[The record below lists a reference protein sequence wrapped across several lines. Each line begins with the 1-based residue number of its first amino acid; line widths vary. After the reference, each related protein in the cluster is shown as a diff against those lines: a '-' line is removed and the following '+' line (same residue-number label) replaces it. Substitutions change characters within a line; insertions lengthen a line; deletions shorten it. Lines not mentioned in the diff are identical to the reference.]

1 MEYRVLGDTGIK
13 VSRLCFGALTIGP
26 LQANLTIAEGAAVIS
41 RALDQGVNFI
51 DTAELYRTY
60 PYIQRAIQGRRQ
72 DVVICS
78 KCYAY
83 TREGMQESLEAA
95 LRGIQRDYI
104 DIFMLHEQ
112 ESLFTLKGHW
122 EALEYLFE
130 AKKKGQVRAVG
141 ISTHHVA
148 AVQAAAE
155 IPEIEVIHPIIN
167 IAGIGIADGGVEDML
182 AAIRRAHQA
191 GKGIYG
197 MKALGGGNLL
207 PRSQEALDYVL
218 GLPELASIAVGM
230 QNFAEVDYNIR
241 YFSKAYIPEELSQRV
256 AQQAR
261 RLHIEEWCQGCG
273 ACVDRCGAKALFLA
287 GERVR
292 VKTEL
297 CRLCGYC
304 GAVCPMFAIK
314 VI

>member
-1 MEYRVLGDTGIK
+1 MEYRTLGDTGIQ

-26 LQANLTIAEGAAVIS
+26 LQSNLPLEEGAAVIA

-60 PYIQRAIQGRRQ
+60 PYIRQAIRGRQ
-72 DVVICS
+72 QEVVICS

-95 LRGIQRDYI
+95 LAGIDREYI

-112 ESLFTLKGHW
+112 ESLLTIKGHW

-130 AKKKGQVRAVG
+130 AKRKGQVRAVG

-148 AVQAAAE
+148 AVQAAVE

-167 IAGIGIADGGVEDML
+167 ITGIGIADGSADDML

-207 PRSQEALDYVL
+207 PRSQEALQFVL
-218 GLPELASIAVGM
+218 GLSELASVAVGM

-241 YFSKAYIPEELSQRV
+241 YFSKADIPDDLSQKV

-261 RLHIEEWCQGCG
+261 RLHIDEWCEGCG
-273 ACVDRCGAKALFLA
+273 ACVARCGAKALFLE
-287 GERVR
+287 GGQVR
-292 VKTEL
+292 VKAEL

-304 GAVCPMFAIK
+304 GSVCPMFAIK

>member
-1 MEYRVLGDTGIK
+1 MDYRTLGDTGIK

-26 LQANLTIAEGAAVIS
+26 LQANLSVSEGAAVIK
-41 RALDQGVNFI
+41 RALEQGVNFI
-51 DTAELYRTY
+51 DTAELYQTY
-60 PYIQRAIQGRRQ
+60 PYIREAIKDRKN

-83 TREGMQESLEAA
+83 TRDGMEESLRNA
-95 LRGIQRDYI
+95 LQGIDRDYI

-112 ESLFTLKGHW
+112 ESLLTIKGHW
-122 EALEYLFE
+122 EAIEYLLE
-130 AKKKGQVRAVG
+130 AKAKGLVRAVG

-148 AVQAAAE
+148 AVKAAAE

-167 IAGIGIADGGVEDML
+167 KSGIGIADGTTEDML
-182 AAIRRAHQA
+182 SAIGQAQRA

-207 PRSQEALDYVL
+207 GMAQEALNYVL
-218 GLPELASIAVGM
+218 GLSDLAAVAVGM
-230 QNFAEVDYNIR
+230 QKFAEVDYNIR
-241 YFSKAYIPEELSQRV
+241 FFSQAYIPKNLQEQV
-256 AQQAR
+256 ARQPR
-261 RLHIEEWCQGCG
+261 RLHIDDWCQGCG
-273 ACVDRCGAKALFLA
+273 ACVEKCGAKALYLDGGKA
-287 GERVR
+287 Q
-292 VKTEL
+292 VKKEL

-304 GAVCPMFAIK
+304 GAVCPLFAIK

>member
-1 MEYRVLGDTGIK
+1 MDYRVLGETGIK

-26 LQANLTIAEGAAVIS
+26 LQANLPLHQGATVIR
-41 RALDQGVNFI
+41 RALEQGVNFI
-51 DTAELYRTY
+51 DTAELYQTY
-60 PYIQRAIQGRRQ
+60 PYIREAIRGRENE
-72 DVVICS
+72 VVICS

-95 LRGIQRDYI
+95 RRGIDRDYI

-112 ESLFTLKGHW
+112 ESDLTIKGHW
-122 EALEYLFE
+122 EAIEYLLE
-130 AKKKGQVRAVG
+130 AKTRGLVRAVG

-148 AVQAAAE
+148 AVLAAAE
-155 IPEIEVIHPIIN
+155 IPELEVIHPIIN
-167 IAGIGIADGGVEDML
+167 IAGVGIADGSTEDML
-182 AAIRRAHQA
+182 SAIKKARQA

-207 PRSQEALDYVL
+207 PRAQEALEFVL
-218 GLPELASIAVGM
+218 GIPELAAVAVGM

-241 YFSKAYIPEELSQRV
+241 FFGQSEIPEELKQKV
-256 AQQAR
+256 ARQAR
-261 RLHIEEWCQGCG
+261 RLHIDDWCQGCG
-273 ACVDRCGAKALFLA
+273 ACVAKCGAGALYLE
-287 GERVR
+287 GGQ
-292 VKTEL
+292 VKVKPEL

-304 GAVCPMFAIK
+304 GAACPLFAIK

>member
-1 MEYRVLGDTGIK
+1 MDYRVLGETGIK

-26 LQANLTIAEGAAVIS
+26 LQANLPLHQGATVIR
-41 RALDQGVNFI
+41 RALEQGVNFI
-51 DTAELYRTY
+51 DTAELYQTY
-60 PYIQRAIQGRRQ
+60 PYIREAIRGRENE
-72 DVVICS
+72 VVICS

-95 LRGIQRDYI
+95 RRGIDRDYI

-112 ESLFTLKGHW
+112 ESDLTIKGHW
-122 EALEYLFE
+122 EAIEYLLE
-130 AKKKGQVRAVG
+130 AKTRGLVRAVG

-148 AVQAAAE
+148 AVLAAAE
-155 IPEIEVIHPIIN
+155 IPELEVIHPIIN
-167 IAGIGIADGGVEDML
+167 IAGVGIADGSTEDML
-182 AAIRRAHQA
+182 SAIKKARQA

-207 PRSQEALDYVL
+207 PRAQEALEFVL
-218 GLPELASIAVGM
+218 GIPELAAVAVGM

-241 YFSKAYIPEELSQRV
+241 FFGQSEIPEELKQKV
-256 AQQAR
+256 ARQAR
-261 RLHIEEWCQGCG
+261 RLHIDDWCQGCG
-273 ACVDRCGAKALFLA
+273 ACVAKCGAGALYLEGGQA
-287 GERVR
+287 K
-292 VKTEL
+292 VKPEL

-304 GAVCPMFAIK
+304 GAACPLFAIK

>member
-1 MEYRVLGDTGIK
+1 MEYRVLGGTGIK

-26 LQANLTIAEGAAVIS
+26 LQSNLPLSEGAAVIA

-60 PYIQRAIQGRRQ
+60 PYIQQAIRGRQ
-72 DVVICS
+72 QEVVICS

-83 TREGMQESLEAA
+83 TKEGMQESLEVA
-95 LRGIQRDYI
+95 LRDIDREYI

-112 ESLFTLKGHW
+112 ESLLTIKGHW

-167 IAGIGIADGGVEDML
+167 ISGIGIADGSVEDML
-182 AAIRRAHQA
+182 AAIRLAYQA

-207 PRSQEALDYVL
+207 HRSQEALNYVL
-218 GLPELASIAVGM
+218 GLPELASVAVGM
-230 QNFAEVDYNIR
+230 QNFAEVDYNTR
-241 YFSKAYIPEELSQRV
+241 YFSQTYIPDDLSQRV

-261 RLHIEEWCQGCG
+261 RLHIDDWCQGCG
-273 ACVDRCGAKALFLA
+273 ACVARCGAKALFLE
-287 GERVR
+287 GEQAK
-292 VKTEL
+292 VKPEL